1 MVRRNGKEEPALHG
15 YGRCDC
21 SAVLDAAEEVVLRD
35 GIGRLTLDAVARET
49 RLSKSGLLHHFPS
62 KEALVDALVDRK
74 VNEWLE
80 DTRSGYEAAA
90 PGPGRAAR
98 ALLATCLSSTDQW
111 TDAMRRSSVVLVAA
125 LVHNS
130 KHVEPLRKANREMHQ
145 RFGGDG
151 LPPGVGDLIHLV
163 VHGMWFDWIF
173 GLSDWSPQRL
183 AAVRQAIQRV
193 LDGHLPRASSAGSR
207 KPAVKRA
214 GKVAAQAKKKAS
226 KKLNTKVG
234 KRPSTRQ
241 RTRGTRS

>member
-1 MVRRNGKEEPALHG
+1 MDQQYRLAGIPIRVMEGDTIARPDELHG
-15 YGRCDC
+15 LG
-21 SAVLDAAEEVVLRD
+21 SARGLPAPAPSVRDHRAAGAGGTARGLRVC
-35 GIGRLTLDAVARET
+35 RV
-49 RLSKSGLLHHFPS
+49 
-62 KEALVDALVDRK
+62 
-74 VNEWLE
+74 
-80 DTRSGYEAAA
+80 A

-207 KPAVKRA
+207 KPAVKRG
-214 GKVAAQAKKKAS
+214 GKVAPMVKKQV
-226 KKLNTKVG
+226 KKKVG